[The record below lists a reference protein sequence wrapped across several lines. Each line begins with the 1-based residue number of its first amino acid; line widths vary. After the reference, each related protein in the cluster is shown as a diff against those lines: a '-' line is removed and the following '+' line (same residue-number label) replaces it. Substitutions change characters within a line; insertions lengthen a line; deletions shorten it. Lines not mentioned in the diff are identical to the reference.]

1 MILKVFFG
9 GSIRNL
15 DLTQFSIE
23 RLEELS
29 KSYDDWNI
37 IEFTKKE
44 VKSYEN

>member
-15 DLTQFSIE
+15 DLSNFTIE
-23 RLEELS
+23 KLESLS
-29 KSYDDWNI
+29 KSYDDWKI

-44 VKSYEN
+44 VKEI